1 MSQHNSNRRFPVAK
15 EGWGYAIGLLS
26 LGFFAVWMKGSGW
39 AFFFFILAMCV
50 IAFFRDPDRTP
61 PDDPGTV
68 VSPADGRIIAIEN
81 TREGGK
87 MVGIFLSIY
96 DVHINR
102 SPVEGSIREV
112 NYRPGKFLAA
122 FNKEAARVNEQ
133 NAIDIR
139 TNSGENFKVVQI
151 AGLIARR
158 IVSWRMKGDTL
169 AKGERIGLIQFGSR
183 TDLHM
188 PPGYPVSISMG
199 DRVRGG
205 ETVIARSTKR

>member
-1 MSQHNSNRRFPVAK
+1 
-15 EGWGYAIGLLS
+15 
-26 LGFFAVWMKGSGW
+26 
-39 AFFFFILAMCV
+39 MCV